1 MIDYRLPA
9 APYTVEQGLRC
20 ILHSVHTHR
29 VAVAQPS
36 KVYYTSCTVCTV
48 ETLHTRQDAGSTVQ
62 QGLLCTV
69 HTVEQGLAFTETRQ
83 VGSRTIFREVLCT
96 QAQQSPG

>member
-1 MIDYRLPA
+1 MEGGQRLIDYRLPA

-29 VAVAQPS
+29 VPVAQPS

-48 ETLHTRQDAGSTVQ
+48 ETVCQLHLS
-62 QGLLCTV
+62 L
-69 HTVEQGLAFTETRQ
+69 
-83 VGSRTIFREVLCT
+83 
-96 QAQQSPG
+96 